1 MLTSISF
8 RSIDPQNTIKGTH
21 MKEKAI
27 TRETARSTTTV
38 HEIEQTSSELY
49 KVGMIT
55 TAAFAAIIGVWG
67 VVCLSS
73 AFISTGGPVALVKS
87 LFGALTGTM

>member
-1 MLTSISF
+1 
-8 RSIDPQNTIKGTH
+8 

-27 TRETARSTTTV
+27 AREKTASTTTV

-49 KVGMIT
+49 KVGMYT
-55 TAAFAAIIGVWG
+55 TATFAAVIGVWS
-67 VVCLSS
+67 VICLSS

-87 LFGALTGTM
+87 LFGAMLGTI